1 MKILAISA
9 AGIVIGAL
17 ILISA
22 FQLAKILFNE
32 VKELIEEAWHS
43 PEA

>member
-1 MKILAISA
+1 MKILALTA
-9 AGIVIGAL
+9 AGVVIGGL
-17 ILISA
+17 MLISA